1 MTGKTG
7 KTDKMK
13 SQSTGK
19 LEPLKDTGSPG
30 NPAKATM
37 NTNATTNKRELV
49 EAVRSTNPAGLNSAP
64 GIFWD
69 VEGSLKNT
77 TMDDSGVKQQVVIV
91 ENGVNYSIKRYN
103 DLKVIAERLTAV
115 LKTKLDELDDQK
127 KAFETLDAMKN
138 ATTEEGMRIKSLQKE
153 TKQLRVEIE
162 NKEQYTRQLEHM
174 LQRLKQNAL
183 KFDAHMTGMEETEKN
198 IRKEGAEIR
207 LLRRALDAGLAKAI
221 KVVDATKE
229 SLSTARVDREVLLT
243 QRRNELKTAQT
254 LKQWMGDREVQK
266 QALATELKGDLTRD
280 EENFLRS
287 QLTEKVDKT
296 KNLQKA
302 TEESHKRLQ
311 AMEDAFLQ
319 VNLILNFSI
328 LLASY
333 VAWSAALDS
342 SDVLLSHSIISLA

>member
-1 MTGKTG
+1 MTGKG
-7 KTDKMK
+7 DKTK
-13 SQSTGK
+13 STGK
-19 LEPLKDTGSPG
+19 LEPLKDTMGSPG
-30 NPAKATM
+30 NPALTTGKSM
-37 NTNATTNKRELV
+37 ATTNKRELV
-49 EAVRSTNPAGLNSAP
+49 EAVRSLNPAGLNSAP

-153 TKQLRVEIE
+153 TKMLRHEIE

-174 LQRLKQNAL
+174 LIRLKHNAL

-198 IRKEGAEIR
+198 IRKDGAEIR

-221 KVVDATKE
+221 KVLESTKLQ
-229 SLSTARVDREVLLT
+229 LSTARTDRDVLLA
-243 QRRNELKTAQT
+243 QRRSELKTAQT
-254 LKQWMGDREVQK
+254 LKQWMQDR
-266 QALATELKGDLTRD
+266 
-280 EENFLRS
+280 
-287 QLTEKVDKT
+287 
-296 KNLQKA
+296 
-302 TEESHKRLQ
+302 
-311 AMEDAFLQ
+311 
-319 VNLILNFSI
+319 
-328 LLASY
+328 
-333 VAWSAALDS
+333 
-342 SDVLLSHSIISLA
+342 